1 MSALQDEIKAAVREV
16 VREEVRTALAELRP
30 VPASS
35 DGPLVGV
42 REAARLLGLSTS
54 TVYKR
59 AESCELPSVKAG
71 SRVLFR
77 PADLSAYA
85 EARRRSPELVSQLA
99 TNARRP

>member
-30 VPASS
+30 VSASS
-35 DGPLVGV
+35 DAPLVGV
-42 REAARLLGLSTS
+42 AEAARLLGLSTS

-99 TNARRP
+99 ANARRP